1 MVEFVR
7 QALEGLQFV
16 HEQYIFAPGL
26 PLDILVDC
34 PPPWV
39 KRCVPSWLV
48 TDKFKRR
55 LPFLRDPKFYFNF
68 PRKCVSYKSQPCDR
82 HDAKC
87 DHVEHISHFES
98 SLGVGML
105 GSVIREDFI
114 DFASKVFANLA
125 FIEPL
130 VSRMADDRHEIWPS
144 IDMVVKEFEK
154 VVSQLPKSQLR
165 ARLIPRNKRS
175 FFKNISLSLRRW
187 MPARAINGDNASD
200 RTIYVDFGVPE
211 SVSSSTL
218 HGPSCSALK
227 FAPLYM

>member
-1 MVEFVR
+1 MHR
-7 QALEGLQFV
+7 
-16 HEQYIFAPGL
+16 GL

-114 DFASKVFANLA
+114 DVSSSDVTESLSYLLTREFASKVFANLA

-154 VVSQLPKSQLR
+154 VVSQLSKSQLR

-175 FFKNISLSLRRW
+175 FFKNISLSLRRRW

-200 RTIYVDFGVPE
+200 RTISVDFGVPE
-211 SVSSSTL
+211 SVLSSTL